1 MLSLLNL
8 IISCL
13 DMGLLAFFEIIPPGL
28 LNSASIFENHSQI
41 SSPGFRLLL
50 ALPIYSNIIY

>member
-1 MLSLLNL
+1 MLSLLNVN
-8 IISCL
+8 ISCL

-41 SSPGFRLLL
+41 SRSEGEAERD
-50 ALPIYSNIIY
+50 I

>member
-1 MLSLLNL
+1 
-8 IISCL
+8 
-13 DMGLLAFFEIIPPGL
+13 MGLFAFFEIIPPGL

-50 ALPIYSNIIY
+50 ALPTESPAALSLGYGFLSPW